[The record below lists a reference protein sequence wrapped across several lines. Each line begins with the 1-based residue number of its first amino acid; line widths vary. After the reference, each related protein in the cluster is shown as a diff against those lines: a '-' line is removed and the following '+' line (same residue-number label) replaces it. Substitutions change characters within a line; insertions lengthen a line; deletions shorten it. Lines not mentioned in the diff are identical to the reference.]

1 MLDFLLLIFLVLD
14 TLDKPIRNQ
23 ITHLEALRVSRKNEN
38 RQPQEIG
45 GWGNP
50 PECTRELESE
60 RLSGLKGRDLS

>member
-1 MLDFLLLIFLVLD
+1 MIWYWVLEM
-14 TLDKPIRNQ
+14 T
-23 ITHLEALRVSRKNEN
+23 EALRVSRKNEN

>member
-45 GWGNP
+45 GWGDP
-50 PECTRELESE
+50 PESTRDLGDKK
-60 RLSGLKGRDLS
+60 LSGLKGKDLR